1 MSATGFFT
9 GSLVAEGY
17 SRNAASLSLRTQE
30 ALQEL
35 GPEAA
40 GCSDIML

>member
-1 MSATGFFT
+1 MSVTRFFT

-17 SRNAASLSLRTQE
+17 SQNAASLGLRTQE

-35 GPEAA
+35 GSEAA
-40 GCSDIML
+40 GCSDIVL